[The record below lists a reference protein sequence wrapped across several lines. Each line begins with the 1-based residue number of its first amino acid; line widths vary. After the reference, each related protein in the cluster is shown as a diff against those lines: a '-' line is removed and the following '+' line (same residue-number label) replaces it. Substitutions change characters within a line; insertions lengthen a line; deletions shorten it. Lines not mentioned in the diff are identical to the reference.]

1 MRWVDLALKDM
12 KQVVRDWKSALF
24 LVVMPILFTMF
35 FGLIF
40 GPVFSGDQG
49 DTRLPVGVV
58 DQDPAGAAG
67 ASLMR
72 LLEGSSVV
80 RQQLLEGEG
89 ISRASQMVADGDLA
103 AVVRIP
109 AGYSDRLMAD
119 QAVSLEMIVDQST
132 PAGNTASTAVE
143 TIVNRLRGAVEIAHI
158 SAETYAAQVGFEGE
172 AARQA
177 YLYEALDQAVGAWSD
192 PPLSVQVELA
202 TGDADQ
208 EGTTGSTSGFVQ
220 SSSGMIVQ
228 FAIFGLITSAMIL
241 VIERKTRVLQRLLTT
256 PIRPAELIA
265 GHMVAMFL
273 VVFAQ
278 EIILVLLGQYAFGVD
293 YLRQPW
299 AVLVMMVALALWAAS
314 LGLLIGAVSKT
325 EDQVIVLSLIAMFVF
340 AGMGGA
346 WFPLEVTGE
355 AFATIG
361 HLMPTAWALDGFQNI
376 IMRGLGFTSV
386 LLPAGMLMLY
396 TLVFF
401 GLAIWSFKFE

>member
-35 FGLIF
+35 FGVIF
-40 GPVFSGDQG
+40 GPIFSGDQG

-314 LGLLIGAVSKT
+314 LGLLIGAVSQT